1 MWKGK
6 LSGVKKVMRSRDERR
21 NSDRIELMSPFICTT
36 CFNGGEGIIGVVRN
50 IGIGGVL
57 VEFQTELGLSEIS
70 EGCPCVLTDMMPE
83 GFHALHE
90 VTGRVEWVYRKFVGI
105 ALEPELFLDLASVFA
120 FLKRLRISYREM
132 PPAEL
137 F

>member
-1 MWKGK
+1 MWKRK
-6 LSGVKKVMRSRDERR
+6 LSSVKNVLRSRDERR
-21 NSDRIELMSPFICTT
+21 NSDRIELMSPFICSIS
-36 CFNGGEGIIGVVRN
+36 FGDGEGIIGVVRN
-50 IGIGGVL
+50 IGVGGIL
-57 VEFQTELGLSEIS
+57 VEFQTELGLSEIA

-83 GFHALHE
+83 SFHALHDIP
-90 VTGRVEWVYRKFVGI
+90 GRVEWVYRKFVGI
-105 ALEPELFLDLASVFA
+105 ALEPALFSDLPSVFA